1 MIRWIEEHFVLQR
14 CDNMNIESD
23 QPPGRRHFYT
33 IQEQEDGTVDVYL
46 RPHVLPLTT
55 EDGATDYDVEM
66 LVVRGVEPFD
76 GMEEDIRARY
86 DDWCASAEVVYL

>member
-1 MIRWIEEHFVLQR
+1 MRAISRRGGGIFIPSRSRRTARWTCI
-14 CDNMNIESD
+14 C
-23 QPPGRRHFYT
+23 G
-33 IQEQEDGTVDVYL
+33 
-46 RPHVLPLTT
+46 PHVLPLTT